1 MISHPQEVSAHILQV
16 WLPAGLMPSAVLAS
30 KCEILPE
37 WVFCGCVMWGHT
49 LQQFGGWFYMFS
61 WGYNCLFNSLYCIK
75 YTTRRHSYLDLSTD
89 YHKPCRKKYSEK
101 DVVTLWPVL
110 LNERCVISLCI
121 SSCYFTMGC
130 LNRTGYKHH
139 HTSAKELKN
148 SVAAGDCSVLFPQKS
163 GRIIMQDSQ
172 SWRKLS
178 WWFRAGV
185 HSLNLD

>member
-1 MISHPQEVSAHILQV
+1 
-16 WLPAGLMPSAVLAS
+16 MPSAVLAS

-37 WVFCGCVMWGHT
+37 WVFCGCVTWGHT

-75 YTTRRHSYLDLSTD
+75 YTTRRYSYLDLSTD

-130 LNRTGYKHH
+130 LNRTGYKYHH
-139 HTSAKELKN
+139 PSAKELKN
-148 SVAAGDCSVLFPQKS
+148 SVAAGDCSVLFSPEIRKDNHAGFTKLKKTLLVVQ
-163 GRIIMQDSQ
+163 GRCPFTKLGLEHTIFSQ
-172 SWRKLS
+172 GS
-178 WWFRAGV
+178 
-185 HSLNLD
+185 